1 MGAIMKPVEQLCGSP
16 TALPSQYM
24 ARNRFC
30 AYVVQTPNVER
41 RIFLEQMR
49 QNHARETN
57 L

>member
-1 MGAIMKPVEQLCGSP
+1 MGAMKPVEQLCGAP